1 MQRAWRWSENFAA
14 LCLAVLVL
22 ITLANVLVRYFTDSS
37 FAWTEEIS
45 VFIMVLMVFAGLVN
59 HAALDTHIRVEFLLE
74 RGSSR
79 RRGALR
85 TFSLVCTASTLTI
98 VAVLTSRMA
107 WDEWLYGEL
116 SSALD
121 IPRWWFTAAV
131 AWFFGLA
138 AVGCVYRLRLAS
150 REKS

>member
-1 MQRAWRWSENFAA
+1 MQRAWRWSEYFAA
-14 LCLAVLVL
+14 LCLGVLVL
-22 ITLANVLVRYFTDSS
+22 ITLTNVLVRYFTDSS

-59 HAALDTHIRVEFLLE
+59 HAAFDTHIRVEFLLE
-74 RGSSR
+74 RGSPR
-79 RRGALR
+79 RRRVLR
-85 TFSLVCTASTLTI
+85 TLSLLSTAITLALI
-98 VAVLTSRMA
+98 AVLTSRMA

-131 AWFFGLA
+131 ALFLGLG
-138 AVGCVYRLRLAS
+138 AVGCVYRLCLAS
-150 REKS
+150 RENT